1 MGKGAGW
8 MGRGAEV
15 FCGGLDVGRLCS
27 AGVVDNGSV
36 VCGYLVGECV
46 VISEGLFV
54 WLTVDP

>member
-1 MGKGAGW
+1 

-15 FCGGLDVGRLCS
+15 FCGGLDVGHLCS
-27 AGVVDNGSV
+27 AGVVDSGSV